1 MSIELYHIVKRFGR
15 QLVLD
20 DVSFKV
26 GVGEIVGF
34 LGPNGAGKSTTM
46 RIITD
51 YLKPDAGEVRICGQ
65 SIEEQP
71 LAIRRRLGYLAE
83 SNPLYYDMYVREFL
97 YFVAGV
103 YGLPNKRAAVE
114 RIIHRTGLEPEAHKK
129 IGQLSKGYKQRV
141 GLAQALIH
149 DPEVL
154 ILDEPTSGLDPVQV
168 IEIRNLIRELGK
180 EKTVLFSSHIIQEVN
195 ALCDRVVIIQSGK
208 IIVDKPI
215 DELRQRIRT
224 EPCLVLHVGRPIDIG
239 YLQSLEA
246 VHRIEEVRPM
256 HYFIYHSEH
265 TDPQKPIIEWLH
277 RQGGEILQ
285 FSKSESDLEAVVRS
299 FLRKGSNN

>member
-1 MSIELYHIVKRFGR
+1 MSIELRHIVKRFGR

-20 DVSFKV
+20 DVSFTV
-26 GVGEIVGF
+26 GKGEIVGF

-46 RIITD
+46 RIITG
-51 YLKPDAGEVRICGQ
+51 YLKPDAGEVRVCGQ
-65 SIEEQP
+65 PVEEQP

-97 YFVAGV
+97 YFIAGV
-103 YGLPNKRAAVE
+103 YGLPNKRATVE
-114 RIIHRTGLEPEAHKK
+114 RIIERTGLGPEAHKK

-168 IEIRNLIRELGK
+168 VEIRHLIRELGK

-195 ALCDRVVIIQSGK
+195 ALCDRVVIIQSGR
-208 IIVDKPI
+208 IVADQSI
-215 DELRQRIRT
+215 HELRKSIHT
-224 EPCLVLHVGRPIDIG
+224 EPCLILQVSQRIDTG
-239 YLQSLEA
+239 YLEHINS
-246 VHRIEEVRPM
+246 VIRVEEVRPM
-256 HYFIYHSEH
+256 HYFIYHSEED
-265 TDPQKPIIEWLH
+265 DPQKSIIEWLH
-277 RQGGEILQ
+277 RQGVEILQ
-285 FSKSESDLEAVVRS
+285 LSRSDSDLESIVRTFMQKNS
-299 FLRKGSNN
+299 DN

>member
-141 GLAQALIH
+141 GI
-149 DPEVL
+149 
-154 ILDEPTSGLDPVQV
+154 
-168 IEIRNLIRELGK
+168 
-180 EKTVLFSSHIIQEVN
+180 SSV
-195 ALCDRVVIIQSGK
+195 
-208 IIVDKPI
+208 
-215 DELRQRIRT
+215 
-224 EPCLVLHVGRPIDIG
+224 
-239 YLQSLEA
+239 
-246 VHRIEEVRPM
+246 
-256 HYFIYHSEH
+256 
-265 TDPQKPIIEWLH
+265 
-277 RQGGEILQ
+277 
-285 FSKSESDLEAVVRS
+285 
-299 FLRKGSNN
+299 

>member
-1 MSIELYHIVKRFGR
+1 
-15 QLVLD
+15 
-20 DVSFKV
+20 
-26 GVGEIVGF
+26 
-34 LGPNGAGKSTTM
+34 
-46 RIITD
+46 
-51 YLKPDAGEVRICGQ
+51 
-65 SIEEQP
+65 
-71 LAIRRRLGYLAE
+71 
-83 SNPLYYDMYVREFL
+83 
-97 YFVAGV
+97 
-103 YGLPNKRAAVE
+103 
-114 RIIHRTGLEPEAHKK
+114 
-129 IGQLSKGYKQRV
+129 
-141 GLAQALIH
+141 
-149 DPEVL
+149 
-154 ILDEPTSGLDPVQV
+154 VQV

-277 RQGGEILQ
+277 RQGVEILQ